1 MGATYVDVTIR
12 NPADRRRNWTGKFL
26 VDTGAFDSLVPRG
39 RLEEIGL
46 QPVGQRDYVLADGKS
61 IALDITVAEIEFE
74 GEIVGGTV
82 VYGEEAAEPLLGV
95 TALESGG
102 FEVDPRNEELKR
114 LPAVLLKKLV
124 PRDEGFSA
132 CLKSDQPCFVSCSPC
147 RQLLELTN
155 SHTRFALKYRHDAN
169 IGAPTV
175 PASRRSSGPVFS
187 PRRGPRFLRCR
198 TRAHNLASPRR
209 RVPAKA

>member
-12 NPADRRRNWTGKFL
+12 NPADRRRNWTGRFL
-26 VDTGAFDSLVPRG
+26 VDTGAFDSLVPRR

-61 IALDITVAEIEFE
+61 IALDIAVAEIEFE

-124 PRDEGFSA
+124 P
-132 CLKSDQPCFVSCSPC
+132 
-147 RQLLELTN
+147 
-155 SHTRFALKYRHDAN
+155 
-169 IGAPTV
+169 
-175 PASRRSSGPVFS
+175 
-187 PRRGPRFLRCR
+187 
-198 TRAHNLASPRR
+198 
-209 RVPAKA
+209 